1 MRIKAFSKRNRH
13 FERIIID
20 GYSESQEP
28 DKYSQMVGDSMRG
41 SLKGRLKKFDP
52 AKNRGLDAVLE
63 AVVNSIQALSGRKD
77 GKIVVRAKRNGAQK
91 RLDDEGS
98 AWINDFEIEDNGPG
112 FNRDNLISFDTLD
125 STFKEKDFGC
135 KGVGRLL
142 WLRVFEYAIIDSVFQ
157 DEDGFRKIKFIFEP
171 ERNDYGD
178 EPSYECEG
186 PLKTIITLKNCQPKY
201 RDSLNVMP
209 STLARKILNHCFASF
224 ILGDVP
230 TIEIKYDGEEPESV
244 NALFEESKDNV
255 TTGNFDVKG
264 VRGNSESFKV
274 NHVRFY
280 NWSEPGNR
288 IEYCANNRTVK
299 TVKIIPDVDLVDK
312 EGNKFTYCAYI
323 SGQYLDDNV
332 NDERTDFTI
341 PLEHMVDDDA
351 ISFREISSKTEVMCR
366 EFLKPY
372 MAKDIEMRERL
383 LDSVIENHPDVAIVK
398 RHYENILDEIGP
410 KDSQEKIYTLL
421 NTKVAE
427 IESKT
432 IFKLDKVL
440 GKKVPFETSED
451 VNRMFDEVE
460 EVYRSNL
467 TKYILHRKRI
477 IEIFEEGL
485 KRDWSE
491 EGGGKYQK
499 EEYIHDMLLPMRSKV
514 GDIIDIE
521 NCNLWMI
528 DERLNFY
535 AFTSAF
541 SDTPRKLMLKEK
553 NDGKR
558 PDLFVFSEMERG
570 IARSVTVI
578 ELKRPNR
585 KDSEVVDQIVGYA
598 SELKGNEIETPY
610 GKVRVSDDA
619 VISTYILSDLTV
631 PGAQTFYTNRDYS
644 RSHDG
649 TRFYYWYKTLGISV
663 EVIDYTKLSQDANIR
678 NQVFFDILNVK
689 VEGGDPRIAEYH
701 RKQKEYHK
709 DKKNGN
715 RKKTG

>member
-1 MRIKAFSKRNRH
+1 MKS
-13 FERIIID
+13 
-20 GYSESQEP
+20 
-28 DKYSQMVGDSMRG
+28 
-41 SLKGRLKKFDP
+41 
-52 AKNRGLDAVLE
+52 
-63 AVVNSIQALSGRKD
+63 
-77 GKIVVRAKRNGAQK
+77 
-91 RLDDEGS
+91 
-98 AWINDFEIEDNGPG
+98 
-112 FNRDNLISFDTLD
+112 
-125 STFKEKDFGC
+125 
-135 KGVGRLL
+135 
-142 WLRVFEYAIIDSVFQ
+142 
-157 DEDGFRKIKFIFEP
+157 
-171 ERNDYGD
+171 
-178 EPSYECEG
+178 
-186 PLKTIITLKNCQPKY
+186 IITIKNCQPKY
-201 RDSLNVMP
+201 RDSLN
-209 STLARKILNHCFASF
+209 F

-514 GDIIDIE
+514 GDIISPAHSPTH
-521 NCNLWMI
+521 L
-528 DERLNFY
+528 
-535 AFTSAF
+535 
-541 SDTPRKLMLKEK
+541 
-553 NDGKR
+553 
-558 PDLFVFSEMERG
+558 
-570 IARSVTVI
+570 
-578 ELKRPNR
+578 
-585 KDSEVVDQIVGYA
+585 
-598 SELKGNEIETPY
+598 GN
-610 GKVRVSDDA
+610 
-619 VISTYILSDLTV
+619 
-631 PGAQTFYTNRDYS
+631 
-644 RSHDG
+644 
-649 TRFYYWYKTLGISV
+649 
-663 EVIDYTKLSQDANIR
+663 
-678 NQVFFDILNVK
+678 
-689 VEGGDPRIAEYH
+689 
-701 RKQKEYHK
+701 
-709 DKKNGN
+709 
-715 RKKTG
+715 